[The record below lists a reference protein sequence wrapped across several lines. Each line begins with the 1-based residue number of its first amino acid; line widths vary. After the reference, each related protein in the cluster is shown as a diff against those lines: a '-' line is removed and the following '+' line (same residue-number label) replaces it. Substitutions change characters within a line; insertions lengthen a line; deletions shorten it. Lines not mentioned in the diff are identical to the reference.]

1 MIWDKDLCFNQ
12 INVKVGWA
20 KQQEYL
26 ISELKIDLR
35 GPMLNIL
42 IMELD
47 WNLTVLLAKGGFE
60 SHLNLVI
67 CDLYGSTQTKLK
79 CIFKQKRYMSTIC
92 NKV

>member
-35 GPMLNIL
+35 GPINAQHSDSGIRLKSNCAL
-42 IMELD
+42 G
-47 WNLTVLLAKGGFE
+47 KGGFW
-60 SHLNLVI
+60 V
-67 CDLYGSTQTKLK
+67 T
-79 CIFKQKRYMSTIC
+79 FKSC
-92 NKV
+92 NMWSIWFYSN